1 MLIGICIAVGVYL
14 SILIVVAWS
23 ATHPP
28 RSPLFLS
35 PTALG
40 VDAEEVEFDSEGI
53 PLKGWWTAPESPSA
67 VAVLLHGY
75 VMSRAENAAL
85 AVQLHRNGIASL
97 LFDFR
102 AHGKSGGKLTG
113 IGWFESA
120 DVIAACRFARERYPN
135 LPVLLIGSSMG
146 SAAAVFAVAE
156 APDCADGLVLDSS
169 YSSLAS
175 ATLGWWNFIGGK
187 AAVAMLAPVV
197 LVSWPIVGFNPFKVS
212 VSRALAT
219 VKKPVMII
227 HGEEDDLVLPDHAK
241 RNFAAANE
249 PKELVMIPGASH
261 SEARW
266 LDPSEYERRIVRFV
280 ESLSVS
286 GSSMRGSETS

>member
-14 SILIVVAWS
+14 SILIIVAWS

-28 RSPLFLS
+28 RSPIFLS

-40 VDAEEVEFDSEGI
+40 VEVEEVEFDSDGLPI
-53 PLKGWWTAPESPSA
+53 RGWWTSPASPKA

-85 AVQLHRNGIASL
+85 AAQMHRNGIASL

-102 AHGKSGGKLTG
+102 AHGKSGGNVTG

-120 DVIAACRFARERYPN
+120 DVIAACRFVRARCPN
-135 LPVLLIGSSMG
+135 LPVVLIGSSMG

-187 AAVAMLAPVV
+187 AAAAMLAPVV
-197 LVSWPIVGFNPFKVS
+197 LVSWPIVRFNPFKVS

-219 VKKPVMII
+219 VQKPVMII
-227 HGEEDDLVLPDHAK
+227 HGEEDDLVSPIHAR

-249 PKELVMIPGASH
+249 PKELLMIPGASH

-280 ESLSVS
+280 ESLTASA
-286 GSSMRGSETS
+286 SSMRGSETS